1 MKETNVW
8 DNKNLLEILPFYNI
22 LIDIPK
28 AKKLSNIDL
37 LNVLPFYDI
46 KV

>member
-1 MKETNVW
+1 MFGIIKIYL
-8 DNKNLLEILPFYNI
+8 KKFPFYNI